1 METPQLYIDLI
12 LLMVQRISSSV
23 KVSLWIS
30 LKFLIRVDFPALAG
44 PNTSILLSNFRSV
57 VPLDF
62 FPGLFSLVLLLNLR
76 YGLTDGGS
84 FWFASRLQLSCPK
97 QTTLLDFTL
106 FQKKYSWVRN
116 KHSPTLIN
124 FLFFFQG
131 LRPYSGLHR
140 AYFSSISIRY
150 KWGYA
155 YSFCQIFQGLRLFQT
170 LD

>member
-44 PNTSILLSNFRSV
+44 PNTSILHSNFRSV

-84 FWFASRLQLSCPK
+84 FWFASRLQLSCTK
-97 QTTLLDFTL
+97 KNHKFRYVLDFSKRSIGYWDFFIHCKNNDCVGGHRKVFSL
-106 FQKKYSWVRN
+106 HKK
-116 KHSPTLIN
+116 KC
-124 FLFFFQG
+124 FAC
-131 LRPYSGLHR
+131 LRKY
-140 AYFSSISIRY
+140 
-150 KWGYA
+150 
-155 YSFCQIFQGLRLFQT
+155 T
-170 LD
+170 

>member
-44 PNTSILLSNFRSV
+44 PNTSILHSNFRSV

-62 FPGLFSLVLLLNLR
+62 FPGWFSLVLWLNLR

-97 QTTLLDFTL
+97 KNHNLLDFSRRSIGYWDFFTHCKNNDCVGGHGKVSSL
-106 FQKKYSWVRN
+106 YQKKCFGCLS
-116 KHSPTLIN
+116 K
-124 FLFFFQG
+124 
-131 LRPYSGLHR
+131 
-140 AYFSSISIRY
+140 
-150 KWGYA
+150 
-155 YSFCQIFQGLRLFQT
+155 
-170 LD
+170 

>member
-1 METPQLYIDLI
+1 MPIWLPYFRFHIQIWFWYTRMKTLQLYIDLI

-97 QTTLLDFTL
+97 KITILGKYVLDFAKRSIGYWDFFYTL
-106 FQKKYSWVRN
+106 QK
-116 KHSPTLIN
+116 
-124 FLFFFQG
+124 
-131 LRPYSGLHR
+131 
-140 AYFSSISIRY
+140 
-150 KWGYA
+150 
-155 YSFCQIFQGLRLFQT
+155 
-170 LD
+170 